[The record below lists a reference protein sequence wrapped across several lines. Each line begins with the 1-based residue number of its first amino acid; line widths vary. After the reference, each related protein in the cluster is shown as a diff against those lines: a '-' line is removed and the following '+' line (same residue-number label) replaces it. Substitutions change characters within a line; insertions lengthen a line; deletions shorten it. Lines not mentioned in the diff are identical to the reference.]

1 MRRLKWLVWLGV
13 IVLLF
18 SGGEAFT
25 LTLQVDLK
33 EEVELRA
40 ERLTLGDVA
49 IISYPDS
56 RWEERIRKI
65 DLGYLPPP
73 GEIRVVKPQ
82 EIYERVVSRNIP
94 DLDYIYF
101 QGSTLCRVVVVGQK
115 IDQEALRIRLEE
127 ELQRRF
133 FPEAQKVEV
142 EVLSLGGD
150 PVIAEGDSFDLE
162 LPASVKAWGMNK
174 GTIHEVSGE
183 ARIPLR
189 FRVKVYREV
198 LRAAR
203 EVLPQETIQ
212 EGDVTLQLEALSPEN
227 EKALSSFEGVLGKKP
242 RKKLR
247 AGEVITEASLTKEF
261 LIQRGDLVTIV
272 AQRGGIVITAVGK
285 SRGSG
290 SLGDVIVVEN
300 LNSRKRMEAEIIG
313 ERMVQVRVE

>member
-1 MRRLKWLVWLGV
+1 MKWLIWLGV

-33 EEVELRA
+33 EEVALRA
-40 ERLTLGDVA
+40 GNLTLGDVA
-49 IISYPDS
+49 VISYPDS

-94 DLDYIYF
+94 GLDYIYF
-101 QGSTLCRVVVVGQK
+101 EGSTLCRVVVVGQK
-115 IDQEALRIRLEE
+115 IDQEALRTRLEE
-127 ELQRRF
+127 ELQARF

-150 PVIAEGDSFDLE
+150 PVIAEGSSFDLE
-162 LPASVKAWGMNK
+162 LPASVKAWGMNR
-174 GTIHEVSGE
+174 GTIHEVG
-183 ARIPLR
+183 ADTQIPFR
-189 FRVKVYREV
+189 FRVKIYREV

-247 AGEVITEASLTKEF
+247 AGEVITEADLEKEA

-272 AQRGGIVITAVGK
+272 AQRGSIVITTVGK

-290 SLGDVIVVEN
+290 SLGDIIVVEN